1 LFAKIL
7 KKLIIVIFDFKNLRS
22 DIKMK
27 STKLIAILA
36 ISILLIGVASF
47 SAACFPTP
55 GDTGTATEDGAAA
68 TEEEPT
74 GFAGIFAKY
83 GTWIWLAILV
93 VAFYFLL
100 IRPQRMR
107 SKKSQELMSSLAR
120 GDEVVT
126 AGGFHGRI
134 KDIRD
139 DVIII
144 TIASGIDVKVNKASV
159 SKKVTNQPK

>member
-1 LFAKIL
+1 MIFKNQGVIYRMKYSIKLLAV
-7 KKLIIVIFDFKNLRS
+7 LII
-22 DIKMK
+22 
-27 STKLIAILA
+27 
-36 ISILLIGVASF
+36 SIMLIGT
-47 SAACFPTP
+47 AAFAVSCLPMTT
-55 GDTGTATEDGAAA
+55 DTGAASDDGTAAA
-68 TEEEPT
+68 QEEPT
-74 GFAGIFAKY
+74 GFAGIFAQY

-107 SKKSQELMSSLAR
+107 SKKTQELMSSLAR

-144 TIASGIDVKVNKASV
+144 TIASGVDVKVNKASV
-159 SKKVTNQPK
+159 SKKVANQQ

>member
-1 LFAKIL
+1 MIY
-7 KKLIIVIFDFKNLRS
+7 
-22 DIKMK
+22 
-27 STKLIAILA
+27 STKLIAIL
-36 ISILLIGVASF
+36 ILSIMLIGVVSF
-47 SAACFPTP
+47 AAACFPMP
-55 GDTGTATEDGAAA
+55 VEDGTAADGGTAA

-74 GFAGIFAKY
+74 GFAGIFARY

-107 SKKSQELMSSLAR
+107 SKKAQELMSSLSR

-134 KDIRD
+134 KDIRAPH
-139 DVIII
+139 INI
-144 TIASGIDVKVNKASV
+144 TAGVRVRLHY
-159 SKKVTNQPK
+159 T

>member
-1 LFAKIL
+1 
-7 KKLIIVIFDFKNLRS
+7 
-22 DIKMK
+22 MK
-27 STKLIAILA
+27 YSTKLIAVLIIGIMLA
-36 ISILLIGVASF
+36 GTAVFAAS
-47 SAACFPTP
+47 CFPMTDP
-55 GDTGTATEDGAAA
+55 GATSSEGTAAS
-68 TEEEPT
+68 EEEPA
-74 GFAGIFAKY
+74 GFAGIFAQY

-100 IRPQRMR
+100 IRPQRTR
-107 SKKSQELMSSLAR
+107 SKKAQELMSSLAR

-144 TIASGIDVKVNKASV
+144 TIASGVDVKVNKASV
-159 SKKVTNQPK
+159 SKKVANQ

>member
-1 LFAKIL
+1 MFAKNL
-7 KKLIIVIFDFKNLRS
+7 KKLIIVIFDLKDLTRS

-27 STKLIAILA
+27 YSTKLIAVLIL
-36 ISILLIGVASF
+36 SILLIGVSSF
-47 SAACFPTP
+47 AVACVPLT
-55 GDTGTATEDGAAA
+55 DTGTGAAEGTA
-68 TEEEPT
+68 AQEEEPT
-74 GFAGIFAKY
+74 GFAGIFARY
-83 GTWIWLAILV
+83 GTWIWLGILV

-107 SKKSQELMSSLAR
+107 SKRTQELMSSLAR

-144 TIASGIDVKVNKASV
+144 TIASGVDVKVNKASV
-159 SKKVTNQPK
+159 SKKVTNQ

>member
-1 LFAKIL
+1 MKYSKKFLAVLIL
-7 KKLIIVIFDFKNLRS
+7 SIIVLGVS
-22 DIKMK
+22 
-27 STKLIAILA
+27 SLA
-36 ISILLIGVASF
+36 VACYPMTD
-47 SAACFPTP
+47 AAAPAE
-55 GDTGTATEDGAAA
+55 GDTEQA
-68 TEEEPT
+68 EEAT

-107 SKKSQELMSSLAR
+107 SKKTQELMSSLAR

-134 KDIRD
+134 KDMRD
-139 DVIII
+139 DIIII
-144 TIASGIDVKVNKASV
+144 TIAAGVDVKVNKSSV
-159 SKKVTNQPK
+159 SKKVPNQ